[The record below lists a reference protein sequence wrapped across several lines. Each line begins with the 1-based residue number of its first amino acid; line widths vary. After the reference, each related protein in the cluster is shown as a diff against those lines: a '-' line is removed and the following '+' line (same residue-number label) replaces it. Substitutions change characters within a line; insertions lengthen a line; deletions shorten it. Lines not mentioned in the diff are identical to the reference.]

1 MLCCGVL
8 CWVGAGDGS
17 WLDYEVE
24 LSARSEA
31 SGGTVFIGA
40 AAAPKQTRT
49 LTSHTHQPHAH
60 AHRHTQLDSSL
71 RECVCKVRGVAVC
84 PSVRDRTTTTG
95 SHAGVFTD
103 GSLGT
108 NGFWP
113 YYIHSS
119 LKPPV
124 RKTSFSTFLM
134 LFVPSLS
141 CGKQGV
147 AKEHR

>member
-1 MLCCGVL
+1 MRIHTNEYSRRLLYNIMLCCGVL

-84 PSVRDRTTTTG
+84 PCGIEQQQQVRTRVCLRMDHSAQTASGRTTSTRA
-95 SHAGVFTD
+95 SNHRCEKRAFQ
-103 GSLGT
+103 
-108 NGFWP
+108 
-113 YYIHSS
+113 HS
-119 LKPPV
+119 
-124 RKTSFSTFLM
+124 
-134 LFVPSLS
+134 
-141 CGKQGV
+141 
-147 AKEHR
+147 